1 MREIAAL
8 FRAAWLTALSYRMNL
23 LFSLAGL
30 GAMLVPLY
38 FVAGALQPVAAESI
52 ATEGG
57 QYLGFLIIGI
67 ATLGLLST
75 ALLGLPK
82 AIIGGIG
89 SGVLETML
97 ATPARLPALLFGF
110 IAQEFSWGVVRT
122 AVTLLIG
129 AGMGMSM
136 HLAGLPYATLA
147 IALTLLAYF
156 GMSLAL
162 SAMILV
168 FRTMGPLGN
177 GIATASS
184 LLGGVYYSVK
194 VIPSWIQQLSSVV
207 PLTYGLRAARRA
219 LLSGAP
225 FAELRPD
232 LLAVAGLAVLALAL
246 GGALFAAALRH
257 ARREGS
263 LGQY

>member
-23 LFSLAGL
+23 VFSLVGL

-38 FVAGALQPVAAESI
+38 FVAGALQPVAAKSI
-52 ATEGG
+52 ASEGG

-67 ATLGLLST
+67 ATVGLLST
-75 ALLGLPK
+75 ALMGLPK
-82 AIIGGIG
+82 AISGGIG
-89 SGVLETML
+89 SGVLEAML
-97 ATPARLPALLFGF
+97 ATPARLPSVLLGF
-110 IAQEFSWGVVRT
+110 VAQEFSWGVVRT
-122 AVTLLIG
+122 ALMLVIG
-129 AGMGMSM
+129 AAMGVSM
-136 HLAGLPYATLA
+136 HLAGLPYAALA

-156 GMSLAL
+156 GISLAL
-162 SAMILV
+162 AGMILV
-168 FRTMGPLGN
+168 FRTVGPLGS
-177 GIATASS
+177 GISTGSS

-194 VIPSWIQQLSSVV
+194 VIPSWIQHLSAVV

-225 FAELRPD
+225 FAEPWPD
-232 LLAVAGLAVLALAL
+232 LAAVSGLAILALVL